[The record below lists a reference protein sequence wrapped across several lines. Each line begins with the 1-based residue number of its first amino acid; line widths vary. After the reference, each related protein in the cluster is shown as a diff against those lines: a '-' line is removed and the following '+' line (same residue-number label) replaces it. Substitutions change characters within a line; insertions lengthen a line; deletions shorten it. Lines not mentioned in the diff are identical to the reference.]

1 MTYVV
6 LLLAFF
12 GVILILIRS
21 YVYSDLDGMQGG
33 LHKFT
38 NITNNTLG
46 VDTLDILNSEFEVPV
61 ETRETELD
69 SSKEVTLDGMD
80 DKSAPLD
87 LDM

>member
-1 MTYVV
+1 
-6 LLLAFF
+6 
-12 GVILILIRS
+12 
-21 YVYSDLDGMQGG
+21 MQGG

-46 VDTLDILNSEFEVPV
+46 IDTLDILNSEFDAPV
-61 ETRETELD
+61 EKKETELD
-69 SSKEVTLDGMD
+69 TNKEVTLEGMD